1 MAKKKPENKQIQVSK
16 QNINIT
22 IGDKVVKR
30 KRRGRPR
37 KQQAKTA
44 KGSIISGG
52 FTTPII
58 NYPPTYVNPAVVQPV
73 QQPQSNTLVP
83 KVPAGV
89 PPTKQPRGYAVFP
102 EGETAPL
109 LGLGTDPLKLDLGK
123 NEPVKNVEPF
133 SRRLA
138 VAAQEAKLEQYKAPK
153 PLKKSK
159 EEFHAKAEN
168 SLGGIDTNIGDAYEP
183 EYGGLVRRAGEPI
196 DPLTASLRETTEKQA
211 YGSWKALYQEGLTTG
226 QQRRQ
231 PLPPINIRPPDYPP
245 PLSGLPE
252 EEYISSRRGRPKGSK
267 NRPKGAG
274 KEFPSRSQELPVEP
288 FGSPPEEGIRFL
300 GSSTAPAEAP
310 PSLERQRGEGIT
322 PIEATF
328 LSA

>member
-22 IGDKVVKR
+22 IGDKAVKR
-30 KRRGRPR
+30 KRRRRPR
-37 KQQAKTA
+37 KQQEKTA
-44 KGSIISGG
+44 KGSILFGG

-58 NYPPTYVNPAVVQPV
+58 NYPPTYVNPAVVQPI
-73 QQPQSNTLVP
+73 QQQQAVSLVP
-83 KVPAGV
+83 KVPAGP

-123 NEPVKNVEPF
+123 NEPVKKVEPF

-138 VAAQEAKLEQYKAPK
+138 VAAQEAKLETYKAPK

-159 EEFHAKAEN
+159 EEYHAKAEN
-168 SLGGIDTNIGDAYEP
+168 SLGGIDINLGDAYEP
-183 EYGGLVRRAGEPI
+183 EYGGLVRRAGETI
-196 DPLTASLRETTEKQA
+196 DPLTASLRQTTEKQA
-211 YGSWKALYQEGLTTG
+211 YGSWKNLYQEGLTTG
-226 QQRRQ
+226 QKPR
-231 PLPPINIRPPDYPP
+231 LPPIGIRAPDYPP
-245 PLSGLPE
+245 PLSGVPE
-252 EEYISSRRGRPKGSK
+252 EEYISSRRGRKKGSK

-274 KEFPSRSQELPVEP
+274 KEFPSRSQEFPVEP
-288 FGSPPEEGIRFL
+288 FGPPPEEGITFL
-300 GSSTAPAEAP
+300 GSSTAPAAAP
-310 PSLERQRGEGIT
+310 PTLERQRGEGIT
-322 PIEATF
+322 PAEATF

>member
-1 MAKKKPENKQIQVSK
+1 MAKKSENKQIQLSK

-22 IGDKVVKR
+22 IGDKAVKR
-30 KRRGRPR
+30 KRRRR
-37 KQQAKTA
+37 KQSTA
-44 KGSIISGG
+44 KGRSDVIFQPA
-52 FTTPII
+52 FTTPVI
-58 NYPPTYVNPAVVQPV
+58 NYPPNYNPAAVQPL
-73 QQPQSNTLVP
+73 QQQQSTSLVP

-89 PPTKQPRGYAVFP
+89 PPAKQPRGYAAFP

-109 LGLGTDPLKLDLGK
+109 LGLGTDPVKFEFGK
-123 NEPVKNVEPF
+123 NEPVQGEFSKRLKEASKKEDNVI
-133 SRRLA
+133 
-138 VAAQEAKLEQYKAPK
+138 
-153 PLKKSK
+153 
-159 EEFHAKAEN
+159 
-168 SLGGIDTNIGDAYEP
+168 GGKDTNLGDQYEP
-183 EYGGLVRRAGEPI
+183 DYGGFVRKPGESI
-196 DPLTASLRETTEKQA
+196 DPLTSRLGQGIARQA
-211 YGSWKALYQEGLTTG
+211 YGSWKSLYEKGLTTG

-274 KEFPSRSQELPVEP
+274 KEFPSRSQEFPVEP
-288 FGSPPEEGIRFL
+288 LGEPPEEGIRFL

-328 LSA
+328 LSS